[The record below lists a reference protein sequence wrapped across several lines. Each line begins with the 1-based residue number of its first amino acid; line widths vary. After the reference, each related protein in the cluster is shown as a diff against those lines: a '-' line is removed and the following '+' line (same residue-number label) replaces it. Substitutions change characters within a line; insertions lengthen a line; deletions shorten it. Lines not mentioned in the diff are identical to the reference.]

1 MSRIRIEKTAA
12 ALCGVMLTGAWMAT
26 CGAGTACAEG
36 LLAARLEERLDM
48 SLEEVQAWHE
58 VREQVQEDIQTR
70 HEERRAEIREDLR
83 SDLES
88 VLDRYE
94 SQQRTVEAQPEN
106 GPLPDF
112 ETEPAGEGQAAPAIS
127 LPDQE
132 TLDQARQAYEDLAAR
147 AVETVAE
154 QAAQDSESA
163 EPGES
168 GASLRERLGGLLGL
182 DLDVDLN
189 ADDFL
194 TNDTINH
201 DISIPVENEMQDR
214 SNNRLSF
221 IHDHSRTFNVDR
233 SREYNSVNYE
243 YTVTQTPAQAKST
256 AVSGKSGYS
265 AVADPSWYQ
274 FQRADSGAVYT
285 GDSGSVWPW
294 VLGTL
299 LGGGGRAALPG
310 LRKKLQ

>member
-1 MSRIRIEKTAA
+1 MSRIRIERTTA

-48 SLEEVQAWHE
+48 SQEEVQAWQE
-58 VREQVQEDIQTR
+58 VKEQVREDIQTR
-70 HEERRAEIREDLR
+70 HEERREEIREDLR

-88 VLDRYE
+88 ALDRYE
-94 SQQRTVEAQPEN
+94 SQRGTEEAQPES
-106 GPLPDF
+106 GTLPDF
-112 ETEPAGEGQAAPAIS
+112 EAEPTGEEQAAPAIS

-132 TLDQARQAYEDLAAR
+132 TLEQARQAYEDLAAK
-147 AVETVAE
+147 AVEHVAE
-154 QAAQDSESA
+154 RAAQDSSETERQESS
-163 EPGES
+163 PVKG
-168 GASLRERLGGLLGL
+168 LLGDLLGL

-194 TNDTINH
+194 TDDTINH

-214 SNNRLSF
+214 SNNRLSI

-243 YTVTQTPAQAKST
+243 YTVTQTPAQARPT

-274 FQRADSGAVYT
+274 FRRADSGSVYT
-285 GDSGSVWPW
+285 GDAGSIWPW

-299 LGGGGRAALPG
+299 VGGGGLAALPG